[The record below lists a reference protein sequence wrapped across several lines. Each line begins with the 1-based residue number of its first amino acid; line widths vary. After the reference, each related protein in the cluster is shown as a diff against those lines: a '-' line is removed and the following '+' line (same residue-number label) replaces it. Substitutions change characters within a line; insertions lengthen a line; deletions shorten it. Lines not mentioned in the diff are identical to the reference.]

1 MGFAGTKG
9 KEGRLATKKC
19 TAAVLAL
26 WLLLA
31 PALLAHKQKPKKLAS
46 DRTTDIQKARINGT
60 ELSYIDRGRG
70 VPLVLVHGTASDYR
84 IWMSQIRPLAAKY
97 RVIAYSRR
105 YHTPNPWKGDG
116 SDYSAALHAG
126 DLVALL
132 QSLNLGPAHLVGHS
146 SGGTIALLVA
156 RDHPEL
162 VRSVVL
168 MEPGLPGLLSG
179 DEAASYRASAQ
190 KAFQAIK
197 TAYTAG
203 DEEAAA
209 RLLGDWVLRPR
220 TWQQVSPPLKVMF
233 RENAK
238 SVMAQM
244 TSSAPP
250 LSFTCEDAK
259 KITAP
264 MLLLE
269 GESSADY
276 MVGPSRAL
284 HHCQPAAERVA
295 IPHAT
300 HNMQLDNPYAFNRT
314 VLEFLAKH

>member
-1 MGFAGTKG
+1 MELRGMRAQTSVALVICLLVAPG
-9 KEGRLATKKC
+9 LQAQKKR
-19 TAAVLAL
+19 
-26 WLLLA
+26 
-31 PALLAHKQKPKKLAS
+31 PKKLAS
-46 DRTTDIQKARINGT
+46 DRTTDIKKARVNGT
-60 ELSYIDRGRG
+60 ELSYFDRGRG
-70 VPLVLVHGTASDYR
+70 ALVVLVHGTASDYR

-116 SDYSAALHAG
+116 SDYSAELHAQ

-162 VRSVVL
+162 VRSLVL

-179 DEAASYRASAQ
+179 DEAASSRASSQ
-190 KAFQAIK
+190 KVFEAIK

-203 DEEAAA
+203 DEEGAA

-220 TWQQVSPPLKVMF
+220 TWQQVSPPLKTMF

-259 KITAP
+259 RISAP
-264 MLLLE
+264 MLLVE
-269 GESSADY
+269 GGSSADY
-276 MVGPSRAL
+276 MVAPSRAL
-284 HHCQPAAERVA
+284 QKCQPSAQHVA

-300 HNMQLDNPYAFNRT
+300 HNMQLDNSYLFNRV